1 MYKKDLLKWWFDLDP
16 LTNIEYAILKKHRSD
31 NKEYDENIYT
41 EYSDILF
48 NKLYYSNIS
57 TNTHILDVAPCAT
70 DFIKALFNKY
80 VDDETLVI
88 YSRDEHESVKDCV
101 AECKNTLELIYDF
114 DIATINTEKVIQEA
128 KKYKKAFVY
137 FIGTNISNGRVTA
150 QLFFNSLKQAL
161 VDNNIQHVFVLDDV
175 HGMFMVPRDYNIFD
189 YIIGTAHALVKRYD
203 MGMLIHR
210 KEIEGFGE
218 HISNWLVDYMEAL
231 DVILRRKTK
240 IQLFQN
246 VMQEYFAE
254 QLAFESYTLVT
265 PTSPHIFAIRTMQ
278 VSFSDAMYEL
288 LKKYYVRLEG
298 KDGNGGYIRLRLA
311 QCITDADLVQEGL
324 EILEKLLKAI

>member
-1 MYKKDLLKWWFDLDP
+1 MYREDLIKWWFNLDP
-16 LTNIEYAILKKHRSD
+16 LTNEEQTILKHHRSD
-31 NKEYDENIYT
+31 NKEYDENTYT
-41 EYSDILF
+41 KYTDILF
-48 NKLYYSNIS
+48 SKLYYSNIT
-57 TNTHILDVAPCAT
+57 TNTHVLDVSDCAT
-70 DFIKALFNKY
+70 DFIKALFDKY

-101 AECKNTLELIYDF
+101 VKCKNTFELIYDF
-114 DIATINTEKVIQEA
+114 DIAKINIKKTIQEA
-128 KKYKKAFVY
+128 KKYKKVFVY

-150 QLFFNSLKQAL
+150 QLFFNTLKQAL
-161 VDNNIQHVFVLDDV
+161 VENNIQHIFVLDDV

-210 KEIEGFGE
+210 KDIEGFGE
-218 HISNWLVDYMEAL
+218 HISNWLIDYIKAL
-231 DVILRRKTK
+231 DVILKRKTK

-254 QLAFESYTLVT
+254 QLAFMSYTLVA
-265 PTSPHIFAIRTMQ
+265 PTSPHIFAIKTTQ
-278 VSFSDAMYEL
+278 VSFTEPMYEL

-311 QCITDADLVQEGL
+311 QCITDAELVQEGL
-324 EILEKLLKAI
+324 DILEKLLKAI